1 MKVII
6 SGGGTGGHIYPGI
19 ALADEIIKQSPTN
32 QVFFVGAAG
41 KMEMSLVPAAGY
53 KIIGLPITSIVRKQ
67 PYKNLLLP
75 FKILVS
81 LWKARR
87 ILKEFKPDVVV
98 GTGGYA
104 SFPTVYM
111 AARMRIPVLLQ
122 EQNAYPGIANKLLA
136 KYAHQVCVAYENM
149 AAYFPATKIVITGNP
164 IRAFLQQP
172 QEDYQSAY
180 AHFGLTLGVPTVLV
194 LGGSLGAQPLV
205 KHILKNNNFFADH
218 GMQVLLSTGKA
229 YFEHISNKDGIY
241 LAMPHLKIL
250 PYIERMDLAFA
261 AATVVVSRAGA
272 IAMAEIGVATKPAIF
287 IPSPYVAAD
296 HQMKNVL
303 PWLAQ
308 GAAMLVKEA
317 EIDQK
322 LVPAIIELVQNPK
335 RQRAL
340 IENLRKQAR
349 PDAAAAIVALI
360 RQLASVPH
368 KL

>member
-19 ALADEIIKQSPTN
+19 ALADEIIRQDPTN
-32 QVFFVGAAG
+32 QVLFVGATG

-53 KIIGLPITSIVRKQ
+53 EIIGLPIKSIARKQ
-67 PYKNLLLP
+67 LYKNFLLP
-75 FKILVS
+75 FSLLTS

-87 ILKEFKPDVVV
+87 ILKEFKPDIVV

-136 KYAHQVCVAYENM
+136 NYAHQICVAYENM
-149 AAYFPATKIVITGNP
+149 ATYFPAKKVVVTGNP
-164 IRAFLQQP
+164 VRAFLARP
-172 QEDYQSAY
+172 KEDYQAAY
-180 AHFGLTLGVPTVLV
+180 EHFGLTHGMPTVLV
-194 LGGSLGAQPLV
+194 LGGSLGAQALV
-205 KHILKNNNFFADH
+205 NHILKANKSLADH
-218 GMQVLLSTGKA
+218 RIQVLLSTGKS
-229 YFEHISNKDGIY
+229 YFEQISKDGTY
-241 LAMPHLKIL
+241 LSIPHLKIL

-272 IAMAEIGVATKPAIF
+272 IAMAEIGVAEKPAIF
-287 IPSPYVAAD
+287 VPSPNVAAD

-308 GAAMLVKEA
+308 DAVVLVKEA

-322 LVPAIIELVQNPK
+322 LVPTIIELIQDPQR
-335 RQRAL
+335 RQAL
-340 IENLRKQAR
+340 VENLRKQAR
-349 PDAAAAIVALI
+349 PDAAAAIVATI
-360 RQLASVPH
+360 SQLASSIH

>member
-19 ALADEIIKQSPTN
+19 ALADEIIKQSPDN
-32 QVFFVGAAG
+32 QVLFVGATG

-53 KIIGLPITSIVRKQ
+53 RIIGLPIKSIARKQ
-67 PYKNLLLP
+67 LYKNLLLP
-75 FKILVS
+75 FSLLAS

-104 SFPTVYM
+104 SFPAVYM

-136 KYAHQVCVAYENM
+136 NYAHQICVAYENM
-149 AAYFPATKIVITGNP
+149 ATYFPAKKIVVTGNP
-164 IRAFLQQP
+164 VRSFLQEPKEGCQT
-172 QEDYQSAY
+172 AY
-180 AHFGLTLGVPTVLV
+180 EYFGITPGVPTVLV
-194 LGGSLGAQPLV
+194 LGGSLGARALV
-205 KHILKNNNFFADH
+205 ECTLKASQVFLDH
-218 GMQVLLSTGKA
+218 RIQVLLSTGKA
-229 YFEHISNKDGIY
+229 YFEQISKDGAY
-241 LAMPHLKIL
+241 LSMPHLKIL

-261 AATVVVSRAGA
+261 AATIIVSRAGA
-272 IAMAEIGVATKPAIF
+272 IAIAEIGVAQKPAIF
-287 IPSPYVAAD
+287 VPSPNVVAD

-308 GAAMLVKEA
+308 DAVVLVKEA
-317 EIDQK
+317 EIGQK
-322 LVPAIIELVQNPK
+322 LVPAMVELVQDTQ
-335 RQRAL
+335 RQRTLA
-340 IENLRKQAR
+340 ENLRKQAR

-360 RQLASVPH
+360 SQLASSTH